1 MAGESAALPRWPVW
15 QFLRDELTVSP
26 ARWSMMV
33 RITVLVAIVTIVSNA
48 LRVPSLAVSAYL
60 IIFGV
65 GADVATTLR
74 TGIGAVVAVTIALV
88 LTFLVYLV
96 TLNEPALRVPA
107 MACCTFAAM
116 YLMRTSK
123 LGPLLFL
130 VGFIA
135 SYALTFPDR
144 GASPEQLTRSLLW
157 VWAWLAYPL
166 GLLVLADVVLGRRP
180 AAVFREEV
188 AERLQAAADF
198 LAAPVGEES
207 MARRSVERFGRAGT
221 ATLAPYVSA
230 GPPAGA
236 TARAAILR
244 QVDLLLLLLRELPED
259 AKRLAG
265 TQEVLARASDAC
277 LTARKALLGEDPVP
291 PDAFANLEAQAPAG
305 GASPPDVL
313 AVVGPLLACVK
324 DLGMAI
330 LEARHP
336 AAPGTAAKPESHPSA
351 TPLQKTEAAQFA
363 IKVTIAV
370 MAAYIIFNSL
380 DWSGIH
386 TAMITCFFVAQ
397 ASLGATIHKLTL
409 RLTGAAIGAAIG
421 ILSIVFILPQLETIG
436 GLVVLIAIVTL
447 FAAWISTGSQA
458 ISYAGMQVALAF
470 YLTVLQ
476 GFTRTSK
483 MVVGRDRVIGILL
496 GNVIMS
502 VVFNSLWPVRIKPAI
517 RQALSRAV
525 EALAAVMRIGTAGQ
539 PGLREAEIGFRTH
552 LQTAAQYTPAR
563 VMEPGEDSGSL
574 IPAIESLFVRIHAI
588 VHQRVDLK
596 GLPPAAAEGLS
607 TASESVAKWLS
618 DFAASLASSRATPAF
633 QPAASAIV
641 KVEDAAGSAG
651 AGDGSAATL
660 RLRADWFGLLD
671 AQIERLAAR
680 ESALRADEAAS

>member
-1 MAGESAALPRWPVW
+1 MAAESAALPRWPAW

-48 LRVPSLAVSAYL
+48 LRVPSLSVSAYL
-60 IIFGV
+60 IIFGT

-74 TGIGAVVAVTIALV
+74 TGIGAVVAATIAVV

-107 MACCTFAAM
+107 MACLTFAGM

-130 VGFIA
+130 IFFIA
-135 SYALTFPDR
+135 TYSLTFPDR

-180 AAVFREEV
+180 AAVFREGV

-198 LAAPVGEES
+198 LAAPVAGDS
-207 MARRSVERFGRAGT
+207 AARRSVERLERAGT
-221 ATLAPYVSA
+221 ATLAPYVNA
-230 GPPAGA
+230 GPVAGA
-236 TARAAILR
+236 AARAAILR
-244 QVDLLLLLLRELPED
+244 QVDLLMVLLRELPEE

-265 TQEVLARASDAC
+265 TREALARASEAC
-277 LTARKALLGEDPVP
+277 LAARKALLGGDPVS
-291 PDAFANLEAQAPAG
+291 PDAFAGLEAQAPGAG
-305 GASPPDVL
+305 SSPADVL
-313 AVVGPLLACVK
+313 AVVVPLLACVR
-324 DLGMAI
+324 DLGLTM
-330 LEARHP
+330 LEARNP
-336 AAPGTAAKPESHPSA
+336 ATPATAAKPAAHPSP
-351 TPLQKTEAAQFA
+351 TPSQKTEAAQFA

-370 MAAYIIFNSL
+370 MVAYIIFNSL

-409 RLTGAAIGAAIG
+409 RITGAAIGAAIG

-436 GLVVLIAIVTL
+436 GLVVLVSIVTL
-447 FAAWISTGSQA
+447 FAAWIATGSQK

-483 MVVGRDRVIGILL
+483 MVVGRDRVIGIVL

-502 VVFNSLWPVRIKPAI
+502 VVFSSLWPVRIKPTI

-525 EALAAVMRIGTAGQ
+525 EALAAVIRSAGK
-539 PGLREAEIGFRTH
+539 PGLREAEIGFHTH
-552 LQTAAQYTPAR
+552 LQTAAQYASAE
-563 VMEPGEDSGSL
+563 VMELGEDRRPSL
-574 IPAIESLFVRIHAI
+574 IPAIESLFVPIHAI
-588 VHQRVDLK
+588 AHQPVDATA
-596 GLPPAAAEGLS
+596 LPSAAAEAFS

-618 DFAASLASSRATPAF
+618 DLSASLVSHRTIPAF
-633 QPAASAIV
+633 QHPATAVA
-641 KVEDAAGSAG
+641 KLEAAAGSATGKDEPG
-651 AGDGSAATL
+651 AAL
-660 RLRADWFGLLD
+660 RLRAELFGLLNG
-671 AQIERLAAR
+671 QIERIVAR
-680 ESALRADEAAS
+680 ESGGRAGETAS